1 MEKIQ
6 AKNYLSAKYIA
17 ALAVALVLAIFIGT
31 QIGNG
36 DTTAEDVASPET
48 TISQEDSAITEEEEE
63 EEVTTDLTVDT
74 STLAEMLTFIVQEEK
89 LAHDLYVQ
97 LASTS
102 GAVQFQNVLNSE
114 STHISLVQGLLT
126 TYNIVDPTV
135 GLAEGEFV
143 NQDLQALYDSLLASG
158 SIDRAGAIAAGIAVE
173 EKDIADIEVMLASE
187 LPSDVVSVLE
197 RLLSGS
203 QNHLAAFLRG

>member
-36 DTTAEDVASPET
+36 DTTAEEVASPET
-48 TISQEDSAITEEEEE
+48 TISQEDSAITEE

-102 GAVQFQNVLNSE
+102 GAQQFQNVLNSE

>member
-36 DTTAEDVASPET
+36 DTTAEEVAAPET
-48 TISQEDSAITEEEEE
+48 TISQEDSDINE
-63 EEVTTDLTVDT
+63 EEVTTDSTVDT

-97 LASTS
+97 LARTS
-102 GAVQFQNVLNSE
+102 GAVQFQNILNSE
-114 STHISLVQGLLT
+114 STHISLVQGLLA
-126 TYNIVDPTV
+126 TYNIVDPTI

-143 NQDLQALYDSLLASG
+143 DQELQALYDSLLASG
-158 SIDRAGAIAAGIAVE
+158 SVDRAGAIAAGIAVE
-173 EKDIADIEVMLASE
+173 EKDIADIEVMLASD

>member
-1 MEKIQ
+1 MKKIQ

-36 DTTAEDVASPET
+36 DTTAEDVASQET
-48 TISQEDSAITEEEEE
+48 TISQEDSAITEEE
-63 EEVTTDLTVDT
+63 VTTDSTVDT

-102 GAVQFQNVLNSE
+102 GAQQFQNVLNSE

>member
-36 DTTAEDVASPET
+36 DTTAEEVASPET
-48 TISQEDSAITEEEEE
+48 TISQEDSAINE
-63 EEVTTDLTVDT
+63 EEVTTDSTVDS

-102 GAVQFQNVLNSE
+102 GAQQFANIVNSE
-114 STHISLVQGLLT
+114 STHISLVQGLLVS
-126 TYNIVDPTV
+126 YNIVDPTV

-158 SIDRAGAIAAGIAVE
+158 SVDRAGAIAAGIAVE
-173 EKDIADIEVMLASE
+173 EKDIADLEAMLATD
-187 LPSDVVSVLE
+187 LPSDVASVLE

>member
-36 DTTAEDVASPET
+36 DTTAEEVASPET
-48 TISQEDSAITEEEEE
+48 TISQEDSVINE
-63 EEVTTDLTVDT
+63 EEVTTDSTVDS

-102 GAVQFQNVLNSE
+102 GAQQFANIVNSE
-114 STHISLVQGLLT
+114 STHISLVQGLLVS
-126 TYNIVDPTV
+126 YNIVDPTV
-135 GLAEGEFV
+135 GLAEGEFLD
-143 NQDLQALYDSLLASG
+143 QDLQALYDSLLASG
-158 SIDRAGAIAAGIAVE
+158 SVDRAGAIAAGIAVE
-173 EKDIADIEVMLASE
+173 EKDIADIEVMLASD
-187 LPSDVVSVLE
+187 LPSDVASVLE

>member
-36 DTTAEDVASPET
+36 DTTAEEVASPET
-48 TISQEDSAITEEEEE
+48 TISQEDSAVTE
-63 EEVTTDLTVDT
+63 EEVTTDSTVDT

-102 GAVQFQNVLNSE
+102 GAQQFQNVLNSE
-114 STHISLVQGLLT
+114 STHISLVQGLLA
-126 TYNIVDPTV
+126 TYNVVDPTI

-143 NQDLQALYDSLLASG
+143 DQELQALYDSLLASG
-158 SIDRAGAIAAGIAVE
+158 SVDRAGAIAAGIAVE
-173 EKDIADIEVMLASE
+173 EKDIADIEVMLASD
-187 LPSDVVSVLE
+187 LPSDVASVLE

-203 QNHLAAFLRG
+203 QNHLAAFQRG

>member
-48 TISQEDSAITEEEEE
+48 TISQEDSAITEEEE
-63 EEVTTDLTVDT
+63 VTTDSTVDT

-102 GAVQFQNVLNSE
+102 GAVQFQNILNSE
-114 STHISLVQGLLT
+114 STHISLVQGLLA
-126 TYNIVDPTV
+126 TYNIVDPTI

-143 NQDLQALYDSLLASG
+143 DQELQALYDSLLASG
-158 SIDRAGAIAAGIAVE
+158 SVDRAGAIAAGIAVE

-187 LPSDVVSVLE
+187 LPSDVASVLE

-203 QNHLAAFLRG
+203 QNHLAAFQRG

>member
-48 TISQEDSAITEEEEE
+48 TISQEDSVITEEEA
-63 EEVTTDLTVDT
+63 TTDSTVDT

-102 GAVQFQNVLNSE
+102 GAQQFQNVLNSE

-158 SIDRAGAIAAGIAVE
+158 SVDRAGAIAAGIAVE
-173 EKDIADIEVMLASE
+173 EKDIADIEVMLASD
-187 LPSDVVSVLE
+187 LPSDVASVLE

-203 QNHLAAFLRG
+203 QNHLAAFQRG

>member
-36 DTTAEDVASPET
+36 DTTAEEVASPET
-48 TISQEDSAITEEEEE
+48 TISQEDSAINE
-63 EEVTTDLTVDT
+63 EEVTTNSTVDT

-102 GAVQFQNVLNSE
+102 GAQQFANIVNSE
-114 STHISLVQGLLT
+114 STHISLVQGLLVS
-126 TYNIVDPTV
+126 YNIVDPTV
-135 GLAEGEFV
+135 GLAEGEFLD
-143 NQDLQALYDSLLASG
+143 QDLQALYDSLLASG
-158 SIDRAGAIAAGIAVE
+158 SVDRAGAIAAGIAVE
-173 EKDIADIEVMLASE
+173 EKDIADIEVMLATD
-187 LPSDVVSVLE
+187 LPSDVASVLE

-203 QNHLAAFLRG
+203 QNHLAAFQRG

>member
-17 ALAVALVLAIFIGT
+17 ILAVAFVLAIFIGT

-36 DTTAEDVASPET
+36 DTTAKELVAPET
-48 TISQEDSAITEEEEE
+48 TTSQEDSSINEEQ
-63 EEVTTDLTVDT
+63 DLTADSTVDS

-102 GAVQFQNVLNSE
+102 GAQQFANIVNSE
-114 STHISLVQGLLT
+114 STHISLVQGLLVS
-126 TYNIVDPTV
+126 YNIVDPTV
-135 GLAEGEFV
+135 GLAEGEFLD
-143 NQDLQALYDSLLASG
+143 QDLQALYDSLLASG
-158 SIDRAGAIAAGIAVE
+158 SVDRAGAIAAGIAVE
-173 EKDIADIEVMLASE
+173 EKDIADIEAMLATD
-187 LPSDVVSVLE
+187 LPSDVASVLE

-203 QNHLAAFLRG
+203 QNHLAAFQRG

>member
-36 DTTAEDVASPET
+36 DTTAEEVASPET
-48 TISQEDSAITEEEEE
+48 TISQEDSAINEEEIK
-63 EEVTTDLTVDT
+63 TDSTVDT
-74 STLAEMLTFIVQEEK
+74 STLAEMLTFVVQEEK

-97 LASTS
+97 LARTS
-102 GAVQFQNVLNSE
+102 GAVQFQNILNSE
-114 STHISLVQGLLT
+114 STHISLVQGLLA
-126 TYNIVDPTV
+126 TYNFVDPTI

-143 NQDLQALYDSLLASG
+143 DQELQALYDSLLASG
-158 SIDRAGAIAAGIAVE
+158 SVDRAGAIAAGIAVE
-173 EKDIADIEVMLASE
+173 EKDIADIEVMLATD
-187 LPSDVVSVLE
+187 LPSDVASVLE

-203 QNHLAAFLRG
+203 QNHLAAFQRS

>member
-36 DTTAEDVASPET
+36 DTTAEEVASPET
-48 TISQEDSAITEEEEE
+48 TISQEDSAINE
-63 EEVTTDLTVDT
+63 EEVTTDSTVDS
-74 STLAEMLTFIVQEEK
+74 STLAEILTFIVQEEK

-102 GAVQFQNVLNSE
+102 GAQQFANIVNSE
-114 STHISLVQGLLT
+114 STHISLVQGLLVS
-126 TYNIVDPTV
+126 YNIVDPTV
-135 GLAEGEFV
+135 GLAEGEFLD
-143 NQDLQALYDSLLASG
+143 QDLQALYDSLLASG
-158 SIDRAGAIAAGIAVE
+158 SVDRAGAIAAGIAVE

-187 LPSDVVSVLE
+187 LPSDVASVLE

-203 QNHLAAFLRG
+203 QNHLAAFQRG

>member
-36 DTTAEDVASPET
+36 DTTAEEVASPEI
-48 TISQEDSAITEEEEE
+48 TISQEDSAINE
-63 EEVTTDLTVDT
+63 EEVTTDSTVDT

-102 GAVQFQNVLNSE
+102 GAQQFANIVNSE
-114 STHISLVQGLLT
+114 STHISLVQGLLVS
-126 TYNIVDPTV
+126 YNIVDPTV
-135 GLAEGEFV
+135 GLAEGEFLD
-143 NQDLQALYDSLLASG
+143 QDLQALYDSLLASG
-158 SIDRAGAIAAGIAVE
+158 SVDRAGAIAAGIAVE
-173 EKDIADIEVMLASE
+173 EKDIADIEAMLATD
-187 LPSDVVSVLE
+187 LPSDVASVLE

-203 QNHLAAFLRG
+203 QNHLAAFQRG

>member
-1 MEKIQ
+1 MKKIQ

-48 TISQEDSAITEEEEE
+48 TISQEDSVITEEEA
-63 EEVTTDLTVDT
+63 TTDSTVDT

-102 GAVQFQNVLNSE
+102 GAQQFQNVLNSE

>member
-36 DTTAEDVASPET
+36 DTTAEEVASPET
-48 TISQEDSAITEEEEE
+48 TISQEDSVINE
-63 EEVTTDLTVDT
+63 EEVTTDSTVDT

-102 GAVQFQNVLNSE
+102 GAQQFANIVNSE

-158 SIDRAGAIAAGIAVE
+158 SVDRAGAIAAGIAVE
-173 EKDIADIEVMLASE
+173 EKDIADIEVMLASD
-187 LPSDVVSVLE
+187 LPSDVASVLE
-197 RLLSGS
+197 KLLSGS
-203 QNHLAAFLRG
+203 QNHLAAFQRG

>member
-36 DTTAEDVASPET
+36 DTTAEEVASPGT
-48 TISQEDSAITEEEEE
+48 TISQEDSAINE
-63 EEVTTDLTVDT
+63 EEVTTDSTVDT

-89 LAHDLYVQ
+89 LAHDLYAQ
-97 LASTS
+97 LANTS
-102 GAVQFQNVLNSE
+102 GAQQFANIVNSE
-114 STHISLVQGLLT
+114 STHISLVQGLLVS
-126 TYNIVDPTV
+126 YNIVDPTV

-158 SIDRAGAIAAGIAVE
+158 SVDRAGAIAAGIAVE

-187 LPSDVVSVLE
+187 LPSDVASVLE

>member
-36 DTTAEDVASPET
+36 DTAAEKVASPET
-48 TISQEDSAITEEEEE
+48 TISQEESAINE
-63 EEVTTDLTVDT
+63 EEVSTDSTVDT

-97 LASTS
+97 LARTS
-102 GAVQFQNVLNSE
+102 GAVQFQNILNSE
-114 STHISLVQGLLT
+114 STHISLVQGLLA
-126 TYNIVDPTV
+126 TYNIVDPTI

-143 NQDLQALYDSLLASG
+143 DQELQALYDSLLASG
-158 SIDRAGAIAAGIAVE
+158 SVDRAGAIAAGIAVE
-173 EKDIADIEVMLASE
+173 EKDIADIEVMLASD
-187 LPSDVVSVLE
+187 LPSDVASVLE

-203 QNHLAAFLRG
+203 QNHLAAFQRG

>member
-48 TISQEDSAITEEEEE
+48 TISQEDSAITEEE
-63 EEVTTDLTVDT
+63 VTTDSTVDA

-102 GAVQFQNVLNSE
+102 GAQQFQNVLNSE

-158 SIDRAGAIAAGIAVE
+158 SVDRAGAIAAGIAVE

-187 LPSDVVSVLE
+187 LPSDVASVLE

-203 QNHLAAFLRG
+203 QNHLAAFQRG

>member
-36 DTTAEDVASPET
+36 DTTAEEVSAPET
-48 TISQEDSAITEEEEE
+48 TISQEESTEAQDSDE
-63 EEVTTDLTVDT
+63 TTADPSQKVNVY
-74 STLAEMLTFIVQEEK
+74 EMLTFIVQEEK

-97 LASTS
+97 LARTS
-102 GAVQFQNVLNSE
+102 GAVQFQNILNSE
-114 STHISLVQGLLT
+114 STHISLVQGLLA
-126 TYNIVDPTV
+126 TYNIVDPTI

-143 NQDLQALYDSLLASG
+143 NQDLQVLYDSLLASG
-158 SIDRAGAIAAGIAVE
+158 SVDRAGAIAAGIAVE
-173 EKDIADIEVMLASE
+173 EKDIADIEVMLATD
-187 LPSDVVSVLE
+187 LPSDVASVLE

-203 QNHLAAFLRG
+203 QNHLAAFQRG

>member
-36 DTTAEDVASPET
+36 DTTAEEVASPET
-48 TISQEDSAITEEEEE
+48 TISQEDSAINEEEIK
-63 EEVTTDLTVDT
+63 TDSTVDT

-102 GAVQFQNVLNSE
+102 GAQQFANIVNSE
-114 STHISLVQGLLT
+114 STHISLVQGLLVS
-126 TYNIVDPTV
+126 YNIVDPTV
-135 GLAEGEFV
+135 GLAEGEFLD
-143 NQDLQALYDSLLASG
+143 QDLQALYDSLLASG
-158 SIDRAGAIAAGIAVE
+158 SVDRAGAIAAGIAVE
-173 EKDIADIEVMLASE
+173 EKDIADLEAMLATD
-187 LPSDVVSVLE
+187 LPSDVASVLE

-203 QNHLAAFLRG
+203 QNHLAAFQRG

>member
-1 MEKIQ
+1 MKKIQ

-36 DTTAEDVASPET
+36 DTTAEEVASPET
-48 TISQEDSAITEEEEE
+48 TISQEDSVINE
-63 EEVTTDLTVDT
+63 EEVTTDSTVDT

-89 LAHDLYVQ
+89 LAHDLYAQ
-97 LASTS
+97 LANTS
-102 GAVQFQNVLNSE
+102 GAQQFANIVNSE
-114 STHISLVQGLLT
+114 STHISLVQGLLVS
-126 TYNIVDPTV
+126 YNIVDPTV

-158 SIDRAGAIAAGIAVE
+158 SVDRAGAIAAGIAVE

-187 LPSDVVSVLE
+187 LPSDVASVLE

>member
-17 ALAVALVLAIFIGT
+17 ALAVALVLAIFIGI

-36 DTTAEDVASPET
+36 DTAAEEIASPET
-48 TISQEDSAITEEEEE
+48 TISQEDSAITEEE
-63 EEVTTDLTVDT
+63 VTTDSTVDT

-102 GAVQFQNVLNSE
+102 GAQQFQNVLNSE

>member
-36 DTTAEDVASPET
+36 DTTAEAVAAPET
-48 TISQEDSAITEEEEE
+48 TISQEDSAVTE
-63 EEVTTDLTVDT
+63 EEVTTDSTVDT

-143 NQDLQALYDSLLASG
+143 NQDLQALYDTLLASG
-158 SIDRAGAIAAGIAVE
+158 SVDRAGAIAAGIAVE

>member
-36 DTTAEDVASPET
+36 DTTAEEVASPET
-48 TISQEDSAITEEEEE
+48 TISQEDSVINE
-63 EEVTTDLTVDT
+63 EEVTTDSTVDS

-102 GAVQFQNVLNSE
+102 GAQQFANIVNSE
-114 STHISLVQGLLT
+114 STHISLVQGLLVS
-126 TYNIVDPTV
+126 YNIVDPTV

-158 SIDRAGAIAAGIAVE
+158 SVDRAGAIAAGIAVE
-173 EKDIADIEVMLASE
+173 EKDIADIEVMLASD
-187 LPSDVVSVLE
+187 LPSDVASVLE

>member
-36 DTTAEDVASPET
+36 DTTAEEVASPET
-48 TISQEDSAITEEEEE
+48 TISQEDSAINE
-63 EEVTTDLTVDT
+63 EEVTTDSTVDT

-114 STHISLVQGLLT
+114 STHISLFQGLLT

-158 SIDRAGAIAAGIAVE
+158 SVDRAGAIAAGIAVE

-187 LPSDVVSVLE
+187 LPSDVASVLE

>member
-36 DTTAEDVASPET
+36 DTTAEEVASPET
-48 TISQEDSAITEEEEE
+48 TISQEDSAVTE
-63 EEVTTDLTVDT
+63 EEVTTDSTVDS

-102 GAVQFQNVLNSE
+102 GAQQFANIVNSE
-114 STHISLVQGLLT
+114 STHISLVQGLLVS
-126 TYNIVDPTV
+126 YNIVDPTV
-135 GLAEGEFV
+135 GLAEGEFLD
-143 NQDLQALYDSLLASG
+143 QDLQALYDSLLASG
-158 SIDRAGAIAAGIAVE
+158 SVDRAGAIAAGIAVE

-187 LPSDVVSVLE
+187 LPSDVASVLE

>member
-36 DTTAEDVASPET
+36 DTTAEEVASPET
-48 TISQEDSAITEEEEE
+48 TISQEDSVINE
-63 EEVTTDLTVDT
+63 EEVTTDSTVDT

-89 LAHDLYVQ
+89 LAHDLYAQ
-97 LASTS
+97 LANTS
-102 GAVQFQNVLNSE
+102 GAQQFANIVNSE
-114 STHISLVQGLLT
+114 STHISLVQGLLVS
-126 TYNIVDPTV
+126 YDIVDPTV

-158 SIDRAGAIAAGIAVE
+158 SVDRAGAIAAGIAVE

-187 LPSDVVSVLE
+187 LPSDVASVLE

>member
-36 DTTAEDVASPET
+36 DTTAEEVASPET
-48 TISQEDSAITEEEEE
+48 TISQEDSAINE
-63 EEVTTDLTVDT
+63 EEVTTDSTVDT

-102 GAVQFQNVLNSE
+102 GAQQFANIVNSE
-114 STHISLVQGLLT
+114 STHISLVQGLLVS
-126 TYNIVDPTV
+126 YNIVDPTV
-135 GLAEGEFV
+135 GLAEGEFLD
-143 NQDLQALYDSLLASG
+143 QDLQALYDSLLASG
-158 SIDRAGAIAAGIAVE
+158 SVDRAGAIAAGIAVE
-173 EKDIADIEVMLASE
+173 EKDIADLEAMLATD
-187 LPSDVVSVLE
+187 LPSDVASVLE

-203 QNHLAAFLRG
+203 QNHLAAFQRG

>member
-6 AKNYLSAKYIA
+6 ARNYLSAKYIA
-17 ALAVALVLAIFIGT
+17 ILAVAFVLAIFIGT

-36 DTTAEDVASPET
+36 DTTAEELVAPET
-48 TISQEDSAITEEEEE
+48 TISQDDSSVTE
-63 EEVTTDLTVDT
+63 EEVTTDSTVDT

-102 GAVQFQNVLNSE
+102 GAQQFANIVNSE
-114 STHISLVQGLLT
+114 STHISLVQGLLVS
-126 TYNIVDPTV
+126 YNIVDPTV
-135 GLAEGEFV
+135 GLAEGEFLD
-143 NQDLQALYDSLLASG
+143 QDLQALYDSLLASG
-158 SIDRAGAIAAGIAVE
+158 SVDRAGAIAAGIAVE
-173 EKDIADIEVMLASE
+173 EKDIADIEAMLATD
-187 LPSDVVSVLE
+187 LPSDVASVLE

-203 QNHLAAFLRG
+203 QNHLAAFQRG

>member
-1 MEKIQ
+1 MKKIQ

-48 TISQEDSAITEEEEE
+48 TISQEDSVITEEEEA
-63 EEVTTDLTVDT
+63 TTDSTVDT

-102 GAVQFQNVLNSE
+102 GAEHFQNVLNSE

>member
-36 DTTAEDVASPET
+36 DTTAEEVASPET
-48 TISQEDSAITEEEEE
+48 TISQEDSAINE
-63 EEVTTDLTVDT
+63 EEVTTDSTVDT

-102 GAVQFQNVLNSE
+102 GAQQFANIVNSE

-158 SIDRAGAIAAGIAVE
+158 SVDRAGAIAAGIAVE

-187 LPSDVVSVLE
+187 LPSDVASVLE

>member
-36 DTTAEDVASPET
+36 DTTAEEVASPET
-48 TISQEDSAITEEEEE
+48 TISQEDSAINE
-63 EEVTTDLTVDT
+63 EEVTTDSTVDT

-102 GAVQFQNVLNSE
+102 GAQQFANIVNSE
-114 STHISLVQGLLT
+114 STHISLVQGLLVS
-126 TYNIVDPTV
+126 YNIVDPTV
-135 GLAEGEFV
+135 GLAEGEFLD
-143 NQDLQALYDSLLASG
+143 QDLQALYDSLLASG
-158 SIDRAGAIAAGIAVE
+158 SVDRAGAIAAGIAVE

-187 LPSDVVSVLE
+187 LPSDVASVLE